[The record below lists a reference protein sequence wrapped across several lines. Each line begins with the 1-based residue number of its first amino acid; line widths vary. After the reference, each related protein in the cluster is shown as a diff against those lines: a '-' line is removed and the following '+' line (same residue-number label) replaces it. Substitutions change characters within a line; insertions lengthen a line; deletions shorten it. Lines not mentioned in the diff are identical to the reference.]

1 MRRPDLDD
9 LEREMRDHVEE
20 DTQENIARGMAPDE
34 ARAAAIRKFGN
45 PVRVKEDVRAVWVP
59 RWADQ
64 IGQDVRDAARRLRRH
79 PGFALVI
86 VATLALGIALPTAI
100 YSVVNAVLLR
110 PLWYAHPDRLV
121 WPTTRSERDANR
133 GGGPSDVE
141 ILNEIDFYTWQQ
153 QSVSF
158 DHLVGYTQ
166 GDSTIAG
173 DGEALRVRVLSASEG
188 FWDISGARAVAGVL
202 PSPADRQALVLSH
215 RLFVE
220 RFDSDPGVI
229 GRAISL
235 DGQPMT
241 ITAVLAPDFNPQ
253 LPAMRFVSGLSGRIE
268 PDVFRGMRINP
279 PPRTMDRSTQ
289 IRILQAIG
297 QLKEGITIEQARAEL
312 NTVHTRAQQI
322 GTPFGPSTVLL
333 IPLHERLVG
342 ASRRALTLLLAAGF
356 CVLLITCANVA
367 NLLLSR
373 CAARQKEIAL
383 RMSVGGGPLRVIRQL
398 LAESI
403 AYALIGGAAGVL
415 LATWLV
421 SVVVSVIGPAVPRLL
436 ETTVDLRVLGF
447 AMAVSLGTALVFGMG
462 PAINLA
468 RTNAQDVL
476 KEGTR
481 TSSIARP
488 RRIAG
493 RVMIAVQLALTVVL
507 LTGAG
512 LMLKST
518 WHMTSYPDGFSPDQ
532 ILTLRVDFRGPA
544 YRQPESRQQ
553 LAQSLLARAQTL
565 PSVREAAMTTLGG
578 AIMLL
583 IKEGEVGPPENRESR
598 ETLVNRISPGF
609 PRTMGM
615 KIVHGRGFEDI
626 EPVPVVLINEAL
638 AARDYAG
645 ADPIGQRI
653 RLPWLGEDG
662 FGTIVGVVSNM
673 KYTRIDADM
682 QPEVFFH
689 TAQTDAV
696 RRDARAADRWR
707 SPCRRADD
715 PQGPGRGRSDA
726 IDLRRPDDG
735 ADAGR
740 VDRAAPFQPAA
751 AGHVR
756 VRRRVSRGPRRLRR
770 RRARGGRTH
779 ARDRHP
785 PRAGRRAPPRR
796 RHDRVRG
803 HAQRDRRRR
812 DRYGCGGGR
821 DEPDCRFV
829 VRRRGQRS
837 ADVRRRHARADGDR
851 LCRLR
856 RAGFAGGRRRPR
868 GRAAQRVDRGRFRA
882 HAERDAN
889 PAYRTPSMPP
899 EGREIR
905 TNPHQPRRRSP
916 WNVISKIRRS
926 R

>member
-9 LEREMRDHVEE
+9 LDREMRDHVEE
-20 DTQENIARGMAPDE
+20 ETQENIARGMAPDA

-64 IGQDVRDAARRLRRH
+64 IGQDARDAARRLRRH
-79 PGFALVI
+79 PGFALLI

-110 PLWYAHPDRLV
+110 PLSYAHPDRLV
-121 WPTTRSERDANR
+121 WPTTRSERDASR
-133 GGGPSDVE
+133 GGAASEVE
-141 ILNEIDFYTWQQ
+141 ILNEIDFSRWQQ
-153 QSVSF
+153 ESVSF
-158 DHLVGYTQ
+158 DHLVAYTQ
-166 GDSTIAG
+166 GNSTLAG
-173 DGEALRVRVLSASEG
+173 DGEAVRVRVLSASEG
-188 FWDISGARAVAGVL
+188 FWEISGARAVAGVL
-202 PSPADRQALVLSH
+202 PSPADLQALVLSH

-235 DGQPMT
+235 DGQQMT
-241 ITAVLAPDFNPQ
+241 IAAVLAPDFNPQ
-253 LPAMRFVSGLSGRIE
+253 LPGMRFITGLSGRVE

-279 PPRTMDRSTQ
+279 PPPTLDRRTQ

-297 QLKEGITIEQARAEL
+297 QLKEGVTIEQARAEL
-312 NTVHTRAQQI
+312 NTVHKRAQQ
-322 GTPFGPSTVLL
+322 TAAPFGPSTVLL
-333 IPLHERLVG
+333 TPLHERLVG

-373 CAARQKEIAL
+373 SAARQKEVAL

-403 AYALIGGAAGVL
+403 AYALIGGVAGVL

-488 RRIAG
+488 RRITG

-507 LTGAG
+507 LIGAG
-512 LMLKST
+512 LMLKSI
-518 WHMTSYPDGFSPDQ
+518 WRMTSYPDGFSPDE

-544 YRQPESRQQ
+544 YRPRESRQQ
-553 LAQSLLARAQTL
+553 LAQSLLARAQAL
-565 PSVREAAMTTLGG
+565 PGVREAAIATLGES
-578 AIMLL
+578 IMLL
-583 IKEGEVGPPENRESR
+583 IKEGEKGPPENRESR
-598 ETLVNRISPGF
+598 ETPISRMSPGF

-615 KIVHGRGFEDI
+615 TVVRGRGFEDI

-638 AARDYAG
+638 AARDYAD

-653 RLPWLGEDG
+653 RLPWLGEEG
-662 FGTIVGVVSNM
+662 FGTIVGVISNM
-673 KYTRIDADM
+673 KYTRIDVDM
-682 QPEVFFH
+682 KPEVFFH
-689 TAQTDAV
+689 TAQTELFGVTLVLRIDG
-696 RRDARAADRWR
+696 
-707 SPCRRADD
+707 D
-715 PQGPGRGRSDA
+715 PLA
-726 IDLRRPDDG
+726 
-735 ADAGR
+735 
-740 VDRAAPFQPAA
+740 AAPTIRKALAA
-751 AGHVR
+751 VDPTQSIYAVQTMEQTLAESIAPRRFNLLLLGTFAFVAAFLAVLGVYGVVAHAVAER
-756 VRRRVSRGPRRLRR
+756 THEIGIRLALGAERRRVVGMIVSEAMLSVIAGVAIGTAAAVG
-770 RRARGGRTH
+770 ARSLIADLLYGVE
-779 ARDRHP
+779 ARDLQTFV
-785 PRAGRRAPPRR
+785 AATLALTAIAFVACAAP
-796 RHDRVRG
+796 
-803 HAQRDRRRR
+803 A
-812 DRYGCGGGR
+812 
-821 DEPDCRFV
+821 
-829 VRRRGQRS
+829 
-837 ADVRRRHARADGDR
+837 
-851 LCRLR
+851 L
-856 RAGFAGGRRRPR
+856 
-868 GRAAQRVDRGRFRA
+868 RAAVVD
-882 HAERDAN
+882 
-889 PAYRTPSMPP
+889 PAVAL
-899 EGREIR
+899 
-905 TNPHQPRRRSP
+905 RSE
-916 WNVISKIRRS
+916 
-926 R
+926 